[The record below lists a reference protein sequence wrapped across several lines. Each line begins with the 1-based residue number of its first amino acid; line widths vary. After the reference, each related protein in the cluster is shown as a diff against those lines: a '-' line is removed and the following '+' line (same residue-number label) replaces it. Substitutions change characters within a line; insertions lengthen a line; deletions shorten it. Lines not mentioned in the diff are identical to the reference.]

1 MNKLKNKKTSGCLYA
16 IVCLLIV
23 VLCAGICWGVT
34 CGVIKLICMCFG
46 LEFKWLVATGIWLII
61 LLLRF
66 WFKSD
71 NNK

>member
-1 MNKLKNKKTSGCLYA
+1 MSKLKNNKTSGCLYA
-16 IVCLLIV
+16 IVYLLV
-23 VLCAGICWGVT
+23 TVLCAGINWGIT

-46 LEFKWLVATGIWLII
+46 LKFKWLMATGVWLII